1 MKQTWGGA
9 IEFEYHHD
17 KYWKELIKI
26 SDERKGRWKER
37 WRGLGSLIGT
47 REWIYKQLDENASE
61 TMIVDPDTEVR
72 DDGCDHRLCSPLSW
86 VVIDD

>member
-1 MKQTWGGA
+1 M
-9 IEFEYHHD
+9 
-17 KYWKELIKI
+17 
-26 SDERKGRWKER
+26 
-37 WRGLGSLIGT
+37 GSLIGT

-61 TMIVDPDTEVR
+61 TMFVDPDTEVR